1 MKIDVFTL
9 FPDMVD
15 APLALSIVGRA
26 RSTGALDLRIHD
38 IRNWTND
45 VHRTAD
51 DSPYGGG
58 AGMVMKA
65 DPIVRG
71 VEEVIE
77 SVATKPRILILSAG
91 GPLFTQTTAVDLAAE
106 AHLILVAG
114 HYEGIDDRVRQLLE
128 AEELSIGDYVLTGG
142 ELAAAV
148 VIDTIARLLPGVINA
163 ESTRSESHGSE
174 IGGLVEYP
182 QFTRPAI
189 YRGLTVP
196 DVLLSGNHAAIA
208 QWREEESVAKTRRN
222 RPELLSPEAAT
233 SNATERPDTTSWP
246 KTID

>member
-1 MKIDVFTL
+1 M
-9 FPDMVD
+9 
-15 APLALSIVGRA
+15 
-26 RSTGALDLRIHD
+26 
-38 IRNWTND
+38 
-45 VHRTAD
+45 
-51 DSPYGGG
+51 
-58 AGMVMKA
+58 
-65 DPIVRG
+65 
-71 VEEVIE
+71 
-77 SVATKPRILILSAG
+77 
-91 GPLFTQTTAVDLAAE
+91 AVDLAAE